1 MGVMKKRIWSIAL
14 AAVLLLTSSGIGS
27 VVNAEE
33 GAVSGT
39 EVQVPADTAEEEMQ
53 QSVSAGAEIQETTED
68 NNIEETATEPAA
80 DSEGETA
87 AGMSGEM
94 MSSIQTYASEYK
106 VYFDAST
113 YPNDE
118 WFSDGRLKVHA
129 FNGATDI
136 TPELITMQASNI
148 GEHMYECSLP
158 KQYAKIIFVKD
169 NWASNVS
176 TNRAGESIPWD
187 TCTNPCFKITD
198 IYGTSSSG
206 NWYNLDIGPTEGDH
220 TYFAGEQMVF
230 QDNTKNL
237 NNNVTARFFELDG
250 NGTKQLV
257 EEIVMYGDGT
267 DHRYYVKIPSK
278 ACSYVQFVE
287 GGDYSKPLGDEFSNF
302 YGEDNSC
309 TENFIY
315 NKSTKYCYTYNGDA
329 NNSTW
334 GVLSGN
340 ITVYYDATL
349 SKLSY
354 ANSSTKVKGIPYPD
368 TEDVWCY
375 VTGDS
380 KIPMTIQMQKEL
392 NADVYKA
399 VILDGYTSIR
409 FAGYKVAD
417 EAAPQ
422 NGDATAMQTIPRGY
436 KKPCFYGDTSDD
448 VIYTSWVNR
457 GGYWGELGEIRNAE
471 AGKNST
477 VVDVPTGTLTRD
489 ADKLYVNTTL
499 YDYYTDYELNG
510 NNRDDYD
517 ESAPKNSHRIYQPF
531 RQFNMA
537 LSDEYNKMSA
547 ASPIYWGNFQNYSGK
562 DSHHFD
568 EIADTMKLFGYDYD
582 KKAKFFYENNSMWGI
597 NGSDSV
603 VLSDGENA
611 VQGLAADE
619 LLNDSLA
626 LKGAN
631 ESPIAAP
638 FFDENFLSGSNS
650 KNAVLGK
657 VYKDVTFPFAKE
669 SRPVNGS
676 ATVDY
681 WYFDSASTIA
691 TNKNLKLR
699 YNDSD
704 GYFLQSTDDA
714 VNGVTAEGS
723 TSAGNYFPFNESA
736 QSANA
741 AQLNYGFGQRFDLKF
756 RLPKDGQILDSEGTP
771 VNVEFNF
778 SGDDDVWVFIDGHL
792 VLDVGGAHGVVTGT
806 IDFAQKKATVSS
818 VKPVSGTGCLKGVV
832 SDFSGI
838 TDITGGTDDSAYY
851 TKEHTLTMF
860 YMERGLW
867 ESNMKLSFNFAME
880 NKLTVEKEVDTS
892 AANPI
897 FAEAMK
903 NMKAF
908 EFDIQ
913 NLATSGPE
921 KVVGAPEIPAEEA
934 VFNDYTVTGC
944 VMPPKMNGSYA
955 TRDEQNQKF
964 TWYCPGEKKATD
976 PQSTTDQR
984 IATIPYKDKGNL
996 GKTTLDLTDNNKK
1009 LKYEYLQFE
1018 VLNTDISLDGTSP
1031 FVALVD
1037 EDGTRIGEWG
1047 SRLDYNNGSNNIGKG
1062 EKKTIR
1068 IDLEKIQNFVI
1079 DTGSTAGFDFTKVKE
1094 IQFAYWND
1102 VVIEVGPMV
1111 FKKPAQGASTGFTK
1125 KQEDIPDYGSIK
1137 DNTLKPVN
1145 GSWYMKSDGKTY
1157 IVEDGT
1163 IHLGDKESAVF
1174 SDQFRRGSYV
1184 YVAEKNVNPKVFDT
1198 TWSLYENGQL
1208 VSNEYLTQDYLSNNG
1223 YTSVTGSGGSVQNQS
1238 GTVVGD
1244 GRTEVDTIEGVTA
1257 PNQALVFR
1265 SYAFPDNAATII
1277 DLKAKFTNTLKTG
1290 KLTLKKKLSDG
1301 ETETVA
1307 GRKYKFVIEYR
1318 NIAGMSLESTLP
1330 DRSGGYKDSIVQ
1342 EIELAVG
1349 ESITIDGI
1357 PAGTDYTIYEVIEEG
1372 QEYHLANIEVTDVGN
1387 DSSIKM
1393 ENNTVTGIV
1402 VADDAVTD
1410 ATGTAFTFVNTITP
1424 TIEIRGKKTWEGDI
1438 SEIPNDKSIVVQLQQ
1453 KEKGKPDEAFTQA
1466 TDRDGNLVPSQ
1477 VVNVNTNWEYFFSNL
1492 LKYVDYTADL
1502 KVEYEY
1508 RVVELGEM
1516 IDAKDFAGLVT
1527 PDPDNPQHRKPIEGY
1542 YPEYSTDTNGNLNI
1556 LNKKTGSLTIIKE
1569 DADGK
1574 VLKGAGFTLYEED
1587 GTTIAKDINNK
1598 ELTGETDANG
1608 ILKFENIKAGTVDK
1622 PITYYLKETKTVNG
1636 YVLLKDPIKVVLP
1649 YSYNEGDIVN
1659 GKPVDTAGVTWHIT
1673 YTIVNDKAFDLPAS
1687 GRKGIIPFLVVGVA
1701 VAITA
1706 GSVLGMRTVPNRRRR
1721 RRHRRHSR

>member
-39 EVQVPADTAEEEMQ
+39 EVQVSADTAEEEMQ

-80 DSEGETA
+80 DSEGEAA

-94 MSSIQTYASEYK
+94 MSSIQTYASGNDKTYYLTTKGYENTYTTPYLVAKNGLAAGDQENRYPMQEVDQEEHLWK
-106 VYFDAST
+106 VTVPETTYVWFTNSGNNGDWNTQTADSVNQPGDNNWFTITGTDEKGHYTGTWSKLDLDNHQFFAGKTMIFKNASGTTINELRVNFYEGSNLAKTEVVQPVEGKTYYYITIPNVDCSSVQFIADGNVAGDELSYF
-113 YPNDE
+113 YG
-118 WFSDGRLKVHA
+118 SDG
-129 FNGATDI
+129 GA
-136 TPELITMQASNI
+136 N
-148 GEHMYECSLP
+148 
-158 KQYAKIIFVKD
+158 
-169 NWASNVS
+169 
-176 TNRAGESIPWD
+176 
-187 TCTNPCFKITD
+187 
-198 IYGTSSSG
+198 
-206 NWYNLDIGPTEGDH
+206 
-220 TYFAGEQMVF
+220 
-230 QDNTKNL
+230 
-237 NNNVTARFFELDG
+237 
-250 NGTKQLV
+250 
-257 EEIVMYGDGT
+257 
-267 DHRYYVKIPSK
+267 
-278 ACSYVQFVE
+278 
-287 GGDYSKPLGDEFSNF
+287 
-302 YGEDNSC
+302 
-309 TENFIY
+309 ENFLY
-315 NKSTKYCYTYNGDA
+315 NEGTKYCYQYKGNA
-329 NNSTW
+329 SNSTW
-334 GVLSGN
+334 GILDEN

-354 ANSSTKVKGIPYPD
+354 AGSVIGKTGRGIPYENY
-368 TEDVWCY
+368 TVYCYMTNED
-375 VTGDS
+375 GS
-380 KIPMTIQMQKEL
+380 QKLAAQPMTRVD
-392 NADVYKA
+392 NTDVYSIE
-399 VILDGYTSIR
+399 VPSQYTKIR

-510 NNRDDYD
+510 NNRDDYG
-517 ESAPKNSHRIYQPF
+517 EGEVIEPNSHRIYQPF

-537 LSDEYNKMSA
+537 LSDEYKQMSA
-547 ASPIYWGNFQNYSGK
+547 ASPIYWGNFQGPFKSVGEL
-562 DSHHFD
+562 HFGT
-568 EIADTMKLFGYDYD
+568 IAPTMNLFGYNTN
-582 KKAKFFYENNSMWGI
+582 AGNGKFFYENNSMWGI
-597 NGSDSV
+597 NNDSPV
-603 VLSDGENA
+603 ELPDGENA

-626 LKGAN
+626 LKDADKN
-631 ESPIAAP
+631 PIAAP
-638 FFDENFLSGSNS
+638 FFDENFLSGNNS

-657 VYKDVTFPFAKE
+657 VYKDVTFPFVKE
-669 SRPVNGS
+669 SRQVNNS
-676 ATVDY
+676 TATVDY
-681 WYFDSASTIA
+681 WCFDSASETA
-691 TNKNLKLR
+691 KNKNLQLR

-704 GYFLQSTDDA
+704 GYFLQSTDDP
-714 VNGVTAEGS
+714 VYGVTAEGS

-756 RLPKDGQILDSEGTP
+756 RLPKDGQILDSEGNP

-1208 VSNEYLTQDYLSNNG
+1208 VSDEYLTQDYLNNNS

-1238 GTVVGD
+1238 GTVVDD
-1244 GRTEVDTIEGVTA
+1244 GRTEAKTNAGVTA

-1290 KLTLKKKLSDG
+1290 KLTLKKELSIG

-1318 NIAGMSLESTLP
+1318 NIAGMSLESTLQ
-1330 DRSGGYKDSIVQ
+1330 DGSDGYKDSIVQ

-1357 PAGTDYTIYEVIEEG
+1357 PAGTDYTIHEVIEEG
-1372 QEYHLANIEVTDVGN
+1372 QGYHLANIEVTDVGN
-1387 DSSIKM
+1387 DSSIKI

-1492 LKYVDYTADL
+1492 LKYVDYTANP

-1516 IDAKDFAGLVT
+1516 IDAKDFGGLVI
-1527 PDPDNPQHRKPIEGY
+1527 PDPDNSQHRKPIEGY

-1556 LNKKTGSLTIIKE
+1556 LNKKTGSLTIKKE

-1598 ELTGETDANG
+1598 ELTGETDVNG

-1649 YSYNEGDIVN
+1649 YSYNKGDIVN

>member
-39 EVQVPADTAEEEMQ
+39 EVQVSADTNEEEMQ

-80 DSEGETA
+80 DSEGEAA

-94 MSSIQTYASEYK
+94 MSSIQTYASGIVVYYAVPEDWLTGEYTICANGCESK
-106 VYFDAST
+106 TENIWTKEDMTEIGAVT
-113 YPNDE
+113 
-118 WFSDGRLKVHA
+118 SDGKKIYKA
-129 FNGATDI
+129 EMPKTKYNGYDQFQFLAWKGDKAEKYVT
-136 TPELITMQASNI
+136 A
-148 GEHMYECSLP
+148 
-158 KQYAKIIFVKD
+158 
-169 NWASNVS
+169 VS
-176 TNRAGESIPWD
+176 SWTLETSINSKLWD
-187 TCTNPCFKITD
+187 
-198 IYGTSSSG
+198 GTS
-206 NWYNLDIGPTEGDH
+206 WVDYTELDLNDH
-220 TYFAGEQMVF
+220 TSFAGEQMVF
-230 QDNTKNL
+230 LDNTNTL
-237 NNNVTARFFELDG
+237 RNVVARFFEPDG
-250 NGTKQLV
+250 NGNKQLV
-257 EEIVMYGDGT
+257 KEIVMDGDGT
-267 DHRYYVKIPSK
+267 DHRYYVTIPNQ
-278 ACSYVQFVE
+278 ACSYVQFV
-287 GGDYSKPLGDEFSNF
+287 GGRDYNTPLGDAFSNF
-302 YGEDNSC
+302 YEGDPDC
-309 TENFIY
+309 TENFVY
-315 NKSTKYCYTYNGDA
+315 NKSTQYCYTYNGDEG
-329 NNSTW
+329 NSTW
-334 GVLSGN
+334 GVLSGA

-380 KIPMTIQMQKEL
+380 KTPMTIQMQKEL

-399 VILDGYTSIR
+399 VIPDGYTSIR
-409 FAGYKVAD
+409 FAGYEVKDTIVS
-417 EAAPQ
+417 Q
-422 NGDATAMQTIPRGY
+422 NGDATDMVDIPMGY
-436 KKPCFYGDTSDD
+436 REPCFYGDTSDD
-448 VIYTSWVNR
+448 VLYVIGSKNR
-457 GGYWGELGEIRNAE
+457 GGYWGEKSSVRNAE

-510 NNRDDYD
+510 NNRDNYD

-626 LKGAN
+626 LKDAN
-631 ESPIAAP
+631 ERPIAAP

-756 RLPKDGQILDSEGTP
+756 RLPKDGQILDSEGNP

-955 TRDEQNQKF
+955 TQDQQNQKF

-1208 VSNEYLTQDYLSNNG
+1208 VSDEYLTQDYLNNNS

-1238 GTVVGD
+1238 GTVVDD
-1244 GRTEVDTIEGVTA
+1244 GRTEAKTNAGVTA

-1290 KLTLKKKLSDG
+1290 KLTLKKELSIG

-1318 NIAGMSLESTLP
+1318 NIAGMSLESTLQ
-1330 DRSGGYKDSIVQ
+1330 DGSDGYKDSIVQ

-1357 PAGTDYTIYEVIEEG
+1357 PAGTDYTIHEVIEEG
-1372 QEYHLANIEVTDVGN
+1372 QGYHLANIEVTDVGN
-1387 DSSIKM
+1387 DSSIKI

-1492 LKYVDYTADL
+1492 LKYVDYTANP

-1516 IDAKDFAGLVT
+1516 IDAKDFGGLVI
-1527 PDPDNPQHRKPIEGY
+1527 PDPDNSQHRKPIEGY

-1556 LNKKTGSLTIIKE
+1556 LNKKTGSLTIKKE

-1598 ELTGETDANG
+1598 ELTGETDVNG

-1649 YSYNEGDIVN
+1649 YSYNKGDIVN